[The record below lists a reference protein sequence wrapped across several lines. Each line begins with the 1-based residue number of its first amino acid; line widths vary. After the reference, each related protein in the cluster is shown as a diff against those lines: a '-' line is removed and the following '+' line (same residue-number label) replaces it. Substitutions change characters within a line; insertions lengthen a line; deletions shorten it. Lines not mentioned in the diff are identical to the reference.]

1 VRDEGRCI
9 VTSNEID
16 SVAENRVAPG
26 MPGGASSAAGDHV
39 DPLRRARGWLA
50 LGGLLAGLAAFGAGE
65 AVYKLIPA
73 ELVKTRT
80 MGQIVIGPSAKT
92 SAVADVRNGA
102 LAFGLLGACV
112 GGFLGA
118 AGGLARR
125 SAPAILGASVLG
137 VILGLATGAL
147 VSFGLLP
154 FFLDTQPYHPE
165 YEMILSLIMHGAVWG
180 LTGAAAGL
188 AFAVGLGERR
198 LLLRAIAA
206 AFVGAVLGAII
217 FELAGAAIFP
227 LASTGQPISTT
238 WPSRLLARI
247 LVTVTSVAVVSMSL
261 SGPFPTSSPP
271 SREVSPPTPS

>member
-1 VRDEGRCI
+1 

-16 SVAENRVAPG
+16 SVAENRVAPE
-26 MPGGASSAAGDHV
+26 MPDGASSAAEDHV
-39 DPLRRARGWLA
+39 DLLRRARGWLA

-92 SAVADVRNGA
+92 SAVAEVRNGA
-102 LAFGLLGACV
+102 LAFGLLGVCL

-125 SAPAILGASVLG
+125 SAPAIFGASVLG
-137 VILGLATGAL
+137 AILGLATGAL

-165 YEMILSLIMHGAVWG
+165 YEMILSLIMHAAVWG
-180 LTGAAAGL
+180 LMGAAAGL

-198 LLLRAIAA
+198 LLFRAIAA

-217 FELAGAAIFP
+217 YELAGAAIFP

-238 WPSRLLARI
+238 WPSRLLARL
-247 LVTVTSVAVVSMSL
+247 LVTVTSVAVVSLSL
-261 SGPFPTSSPP
+261 SGPFRTSSPP